1 VQRKG
6 GDGRR
11 ETLELA
17 SSPFFPFPPLTQLN
31 YPAAC
36 NSLETLLIHTSL
48 LSTLWPALSLH
59 LLANNITLICDPP
72 TLSSIPSTHST
83 PHLLLASTPETYHTE
98 HLCPTLSV
106 MAVGSLSEA
115 IKHINSHSSHHT
127 DTIVTEDEKSV
138 STFTKGVDSAG
149 VFVNASTR
157 FSDGFRYGFGTEVGI
172 STGKTHAR
180 GPVGLDGLC
189 M

>member
-1 VQRKG
+1 
-6 GDGRR
+6 
-11 ETLELA
+11 
-17 SSPFFPFPPLTQLN
+17 
-31 YPAAC
+31 
-36 NSLETLLIHTSL
+36 
-48 LSTLWPALSLH
+48 
-59 LLANNITLICDPP
+59 
-72 TLSSIPSTHST
+72 
-83 PHLLLASTPETYHTE
+83 
-98 HLCPTLSV
+98 

-157 FSDGFRYGFGTEVGI
+157 FSDGFRYGFGTKVGI
-172 STGKTHAR
+172 STGKTHGR